1 MNIDPVTLEILDS
14 ALRSASEEMA
24 VVEYRSSFSPVI
36 REMLDYNCAIFDE
49 NGRVVAHSETIP
61 ALLGVMQ
68 FALQHILE
76 NHEGPLADGDVMLLN
91 HPYRGGTHTPDL
103 QVFRPAYKDGVL
115 IGYAGSIAHH
125 IDVGG
130 RLPGSESAR
139 NTEVFQEGLMFPG
152 IKLVDAGVRN
162 APLYELI
169 AANVRDPH
177 ATVGDLDAQL
187 AACAR
192 GVERLDDLCERYGIE
207 LVKAGMERVNER
219 TAQRVSAIFSEWS
232 GEQVES
238 VGYLDD
244 DGHDGGDPVAIRVKL
259 QVVDGVLEVDLTG
272 TDDQVDAGINVP
284 VSSAH
289 SAAYYAVRCFL
300 DEGISQNA
308 GLSDRIRLST
318 RPGSLVDPLY
328 PAAVSAR
335 HLAVQRL
342 ADVVIQGMC
351 ELCPER
357 AVAASHAS
365 FPNFVFQAHDERVGK
380 TTVFTDMLGGGTGA
394 RPDAPGDDA
403 VDAYTSNCA
412 LMPAEVIEL
421 EYPWRVERS
430 ALVPGSGGTGRHRG
444 GLALHREYRLL
455 AEKANG
461 MYYSGQAD
469 PRFGAAGREG
479 GGPGG
484 PAEVR
489 LRTVG
494 DGQDKRISPKGDI
507 ELERGD
513 VITFISAGGGGYG
526 RENQGGSLKTESA

>member
-1 MNIDPVTLEILDS
+1 MTIDPVTQEILDS
-14 ALRSASEEMA
+14 ALRSISEEMA

-49 NGRVVAHSETIP
+49 RGRVVAHSETIP

-68 FALQHILE
+68 FALEHILE
-76 NHEGPLADGDVMLLN
+76 HHDGPLADGDVMLLN

-103 QVFRPAYKDGVL
+103 QVFRPAYREGEL
-115 IGYAGSIAHH
+115 IGYVGSIAHH

-152 IKLVDAGVRN
+152 IKLVERGVRN
-162 APLYELI
+162 RPLYELI
-169 AANVRDPH
+169 SANVRDPH

-187 AACAR
+187 AACMR
-192 GVERLDDLCERYGIE
+192 GADRLDELCARYGTG
-207 LVKAGMERVNER
+207 LVKGAMGRVIER
-219 TAQRVSAIFSEWS
+219 TAERVSAIFEGWS
-232 GEQVES
+232 DEAVES
-238 VGYLDD
+238 IGHLDD
-244 DGHDGGDPVAIRVKL
+244 DGHRGGEPVPIHARL
-259 QVVDGVLEVDLTG
+259 QVVDGMLEVDLTG
-272 TDDQVDAGINVP
+272 TGDQVNAGINVP

-289 SAAYYAVRCFL
+289 SSVYFAVRCFL

-308 GLSDRIRLST
+308 GLFERIRLKT
-318 RPGSLVDPLY
+318 RPGSLVEPLF

-342 ADVVIQGMC
+342 ADVVIQGIC
-351 ELCPER
+351 KLCPDR

-394 RPDAPGDDA
+394 RADARGDDA

-412 LMPAEVIEL
+412 LMPAEVVEL

-430 ALVPGSGGTGRHRG
+430 ELVRGSGGTGRFRG
-444 GLALHREYRLL
+444 GQALRRDYRLL
-455 AEKANG
+455 APNANG
-461 MYYSGQAD
+461 MYYVGQTD
-469 PRFGAAGREG
+469 PRFGAAGRAG
-479 GGPGG
+479 GGVGA

-489 LRTVG
+489 LRSTG
-494 DGQDKRISPKGDI
+494 DEAERPIPAKGDI

-526 RENQGGSLKTESA
+526 EA